1 MGRGPRA
8 ILDIEPATTSQT
20 DAAEPAADQPAVTN
34 EAVQLIPNQP
44 SQRPAVTSQTPRAAV
59 TLPEGERAQRAQP
72 QSSAAGRL
80 NPLRTWLAT
89 KQLSP
94 AQALAAASVVLFAFV
109 LRTFDLSTLPTGF
122 HGDEGVTGL
131 EAQRILR
138 EGSIGVYTGSAL
150 GQPTGPFY
158 LDAVT
163 VGLFGNT
170 IWATRILSAIAGTL
184 TVAATYSVV
193 QKRFDHRTGVAAGMA
208 LATMTWSIH
217 FSRIAFGVAWW
228 PLVVLL
234 AVAALDR
241 AATDQSRRSWFIAGG
256 LAAFG
261 VYIYNSH
268 WSFGPAVVGFVG
280 LWLAVRLVTRKRVA
294 LDGLAFGLLGALV
307 IGLPMLQ
314 FIVQNDGFLN
324 HFNVVSLRQTPDWM
338 DAGFGG
344 KASQYTSAYI
354 DSWKALTT
362 TPVFDGADA
371 SGINRPVPLAFAAI
385 ALFGLVQAARR
396 HRTTF
401 IAACVTTLV
410 LLPASTVLASG
421 AVARR
426 TYALSPLVAVF
437 VGIGAVALMDAARAS
452 STNKRASTA
461 AAAAMLVVALATGVF
476 PYFTGFRNS
485 NGQQGVFSYDITTA
499 VEAIQQAETDGPVYV
514 NWFSAGQDFRYPTI
528 EFLLDDT
535 PGESRAQLGVGFVAD
550 LDLTLAEGIGDRDQI
565 FVLIGPYVDEL
576 DRLRETNPAGSV
588 ITQRTVPQIVV

>member
-1 MGRGPRA
+1 M
-8 ILDIEPATTSQT
+8 
-20 DAAEPAADQPAVTN
+20 
-34 EAVQLIPNQP
+34 
-44 SQRPAVTSQTPRAAV
+44 
-59 TLPEGERAQRAQP
+59 
-72 QSSAAGRL
+72 
-80 NPLRTWLAT
+80 
-89 KQLSP
+89 
-94 AQALAAASVVLFAFV
+94 QALTAASVVLFAFL

-131 EAQRILR
+131 EAQRILQ

-163 VGLFGNT
+163 VGLLGNT
-170 IWATRILSAIAGTL
+170 VWATRILSAIAGTL
-184 TVAATYSVV
+184 TVAATYSIV

-261 VYIYNSH
+261 VYVYNSH
-268 WSFGPAVVGFVG
+268 WSFGPAVLGFVG
-280 LWLAVRLVTRKRVA
+280 LWLAARLITRKRVA
-294 LDGLAFGLLGALV
+294 LDGLAFGLLGALI

-314 FIVQNDGFLN
+314 FIVQNDEFFN
-324 HFNVVSLRQTPDWM
+324 HFDVVSLRETSEWI
-338 DAGFGG
+338 DAGLGG
-344 KASQYTSAYI
+344 KASQYVSAYI

-362 TPVFDGADA
+362 TPVFDGTDA
-371 SGINRPVPLAFAAI
+371 SGINEPVPLAFAAI

-401 IAACVTTLV
+401 IAASVATLV
-410 LLPASTVLASG
+410 LLPASTVLAWG

-437 VGIGAVALMDAARAS
+437 VGIGAVALIDAARAS
-452 STNKRASTA
+452 STNRRAATATA
-461 AAAAMLVVALATGVF
+461 AALLVIALVTGVL

-499 VEAIQQAETDGPVYV
+499 VEAIQHAETDGPVYV
-514 NWFSAGQDFRYPTI
+514 NWFSAGQDFRYTTI
-528 EFLLDDT
+528 EFLLGDT

-550 LDLTLAEGIGDRDQI
+550 LDLTLAEGVDDRDQI

-576 DRLRETNPAGSV
+576 DRLRDTNPTGNV
-588 ITQRTVPQIVV
+588 LTHRTVPQIVVYQVPVG